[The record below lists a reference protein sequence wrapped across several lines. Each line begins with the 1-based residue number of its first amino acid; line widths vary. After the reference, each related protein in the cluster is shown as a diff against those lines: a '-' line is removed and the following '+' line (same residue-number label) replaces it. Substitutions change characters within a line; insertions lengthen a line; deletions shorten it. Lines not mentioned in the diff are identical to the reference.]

1 MDLSALNSSLPPGLA
16 DAERDM
22 GGKFR
27 AAALSITTLYKA
39 SLASTKVSYEATKL
53 SSHLQQAYQ
62 VGYSAA
68 LSDVLSKLQ
77 SDIGAGADAADA
89 LARLMDWSEARQAA
103 MVAFAADEDEE
114 KPSTTSSAAAAASR
128 SQSVAAPQPLHSR
141 QFPAST
147 SQQQQHQRPASA
159 PVPDARPRGF
169 ARSESSLR
177 TDTAMEADETPTSSA
192 SASASV
198 SSSRRPIAPAHL
210 ERAMPEVAPPS
221 SSPVSSPSG
230 VGRPIAPGRL
240 LRNMGSRVPSSS
252 SSTTA
257 PTSSFNFSIPPAYT
271 IPTLELPP
279 ASGPAQTGPIGSKR
293 PIVDAEMTDSAPS
306 TPVRGGAGRASKR
319 RSMGLA
325 LVQDSEDKERGSAE
339 RRRPPRRGGG
349 GGGARA
355 PSPI

>member
-39 SLASTKVSYEATKL
+39 SLASTK
-53 SSHLQQAYQ
+53 QAYQ

-103 MVAFAADEDEE
+103 MVAFAADEDEAE
-114 KPSTTSSAAAAASR
+114 KPSTSAAAAAAAAAR
-128 SQSVAAPQPLHSR
+128 SQSLAAPQPQHQR
-141 QFPAST
+141 QFAAAQT
-147 SQQQQHQRPASA
+147 THQRPASA

-169 ARSESSLR
+169 ARGESSLR
-177 TDTAMEADETPTSSA
+177 TDANAMDADEGAGASSSA
-192 SASASV
+192 G
-198 SSSRRPIAPAHL
+198 SSRRPIAPSHL
-210 ERAMPEVAPPS
+210 ERTQPDVPLAPPS
-221 SSPVSSPSG
+221 SSPISSPSG
-230 VGRPIAPGRL
+230 VGRAIAPTRL
-240 LRNMGSRVPSSS
+240 LRNMSRVPSSS
-252 SSTTA
+252 ASSSSA

-293 PIVDAEMTDSAPS
+293 PIVDTEMSDSAPS
-306 TPVRGGAGRASKR
+306 TPVRGGGGRASKR

-325 LVQDSEDKERGSAE
+325 LVQDGEEKERGGVHSAE

-349 GGGARA
+349 GGGVGARA